1 VHLSYDATRTN
12 VVAEI
17 LTSQRDNSTQFSFLF
32 DGVSQTSNTK
42 KFDATSQTA
51 PVKVSVVGSDGSR
64 IDLDPIDF
72 IWNAP
77 AVHPLEE
84 SAGDYRSG
92 QKGAIVEFFMWPHSE
107 VEKECAMLAKM
118 GYMGAK
124 LYPAQEQVMSYETFS
139 NDLNPWY
146 FAYQPVSYRLQ
157 GRMGSRDQLRKAINT
172 CRSLGGTLFLAS
184 NIYVPSADPPCLC
197 ISLFP

>member
-1 VHLSYDATRTN
+1 VAAHVHLSYDATRTN
-12 VVAEI
+12 VVAEV
-17 LTSQRDNSTQFSFLF
+17 LTSQRDNATTFSFLF
-32 DGVSQTSNTK
+32 DGVSQSSNTK
-42 KFDATSQTA
+42 KFDATSQSA

-84 SAGDYRSG
+84 STGDYRSG

-124 LYPAQEQVMSYETFS
+124 LYPAQEQVMSYET
-139 NDLNPWY
+139 L
-146 FAYQPVSYRLQ
+146 SYRLQ
-157 GRMGSRDQLRKAINT
+157 GRMGSRDQLRQAINT
-172 CRSLGGTLFLAS
+172 CRSLGGTLLT
-184 NIYVPSADPPCLC
+184 N
-197 ISLFP
+197 SLHSQTKL

>member
-1 VHLSYDATRTN
+1 MHLVYDATRTN

-17 LTSQRDNSTQFSFLF
+17 VTSQRDNATTLSFMF
-32 DGVSQTSNTK
+32 DGVVQGSNVK
-42 KFDATSQTA
+42 KFGASSQTA
-51 PVKVSVVGSDGSR
+51 PVTVSVVGSDGTR

-77 AVHPLEE
+77 AVHPAGE
-84 SAGDYRSG
+84 STGDYRNG
-92 QKGAIVEFFMWPHSE
+92 QKGSIVEFFMWPHSE

-118 GYMGAK
+118 GYLGAK
-124 LYPAQEQVMSYETFS
+124 LYPAQEQIMSYETFS

-157 GRMGSRDQLRKAINT
+157 GRMGTRDELRQAINT
-172 CRSLGGTLFLAS
+172 CRSLGGTLHTVVLHITYKYHNDS
-184 NIYVPSADPPCLC
+184 ML
-197 ISLFP
+197 